1 MYAYGDLIW
10 TGDEL
15 RLGRRTVAAIEPDRE
30 WPGMWRAR
38 SGEHLSDMTNRT
50 LREGRCGVSR
60 PCRFKHPREARRG
73 TQDLLFREARY
84 IGSREHLTRILSY
97 I

>member
-50 LREGRCGVSR
+50 RAKDAAVCLALADLNTREKPAEAPRIRYFER
-60 PCRFKHPREARRG
+60 PA
-73 TQDLLFREARY
+73 T
-84 IGSREHLTRILSY
+84 SILSH